1 MKFTRPPE
9 PWIKNPEIISAK
21 NHLQNLWNTLLDSN
35 NTEPSA
41 RQSYQ
46 AARNNYNKTTR
57 SKKAAFLQNALSSK
71 NPWEVWE
78 TVTGILDPPKN
89 RIKHHPGDLN
99 RYYTEL
105 ASTLTNKENIA
116 FNQLLLANILP
127 ELEKD
132 NTFVKQHTMYTE
144 VKNIIPELRNDCSNG
159 FDNILVKFLKPVV
172 EEIASPIVHIINSS
186 IDKEIF
192 PDSWRVAR
200 VCPVPKIV
208 SPVKEKDFRPIS
220 ILPVLCELYEKI
232 FYINLMYC
240 KVISIQLDT
249 IRDSQRSLNPV
260 LTPEI

>member
-1 MKFTRPPE
+1 
-9 PWIKNPEIISAK
+9 
-21 NHLQNLWNTLLDSN
+21 
-35 NTEPSA
+35 
-41 RQSYQ
+41 
-46 AARNNYNKTTR
+46 
-57 SKKAAFLQNALSSK
+57 
-71 NPWEVWE
+71 
-78 TVTGILDPPKN
+78 
-89 RIKHHPGDLN
+89 
-99 RYYTEL
+99 
-105 ASTLTNKENIA
+105 
-116 FNQLLLANILP
+116 
-127 ELEKD
+127 
-132 NTFVKQHTMYTE
+132 MYTE

-192 PDSWRVAR
+192 PDSWKVAR